1 MFMETNL
8 TKTTLAIFFAI
19 LSSYAIAN
27 NETIKDLA
35 NADKLEKSFNSNNS
49 NINLMELNDSTNPIN
64 EFVFFIENIVDK
76 KKQLIKKTNF
86 DNTGKNFS
94 QFTNQSNLILDE
106 GEFIIIKGV
115 DNIEKLFNGSLIV
128 SYKKAL
134 DLNDFARTYDVVFI
148 SDLSE
153 INRGV
158 FKVKNLFDLDSKIY
172 QILED
177 GDVLRVELDTIDP
190 SVQPE

>member
-8 TKTTLAIFFAI
+8 IKTILAIFFVI

-27 NETIKDLA
+27 NENTKDLA

-64 EFVFFIENIVDK
+64 EFVFFTENIVDK

-148 SDLSE
+148 SDLSK

-158 FKVKNLFDLDSKIY
+158 FKVRNLFDLDSKIY

-177 GDVLRVELDTIDP
+177 GDVLSVELDTIDP